1 MPTFEPTEPI
11 LVLSTHLDDAVLSC
25 GHFLYRHP
33 STTVAT
39 VLAGAPQVSHE
50 GYNSRTTGQSYA
62 PDAIRVRRDE
72 DREAMELLGATPV
85 WLDLLDADYAA
96 FRPTGD
102 YGDLIQAEISRVLDV
117 VRPVSVL
124 APLGLIHHDHLAVS
138 DACLELA
145 ATSRFTWYLY
155 MDLPYALASRRA
167 LSRRLARLGRRVR
180 LEEFDAFDGEPG
192 MKQKAMSLYA
202 SQYGVTRETFP
213 DEFDAT
219 MVGPERYW
227 RMTTAR

>member
-1 MPTFEPTEPI
+1 
-11 LVLSTHLDDAVLSC
+11 
-25 GHFLYRHP
+25 
-33 STTVAT
+33 
-39 VLAGAPQVSHE
+39 
-50 GYNSRTTGQSYA
+50 
-62 PDAIRVRRDE
+62 
-72 DREAMELLGATPV
+72 
-85 WLDLLDADYAA
+85 
-96 FRPTGD
+96 
-102 YGDLIQAEISRVLDV
+102 
-117 VRPVSVL
+117 
-124 APLGLIHHDHLAVS
+124 
-138 DACLELA
+138 
-145 ATSRFTWYLY
+145 
-155 MDLPYALASRRA
+155 LPYALASRRA